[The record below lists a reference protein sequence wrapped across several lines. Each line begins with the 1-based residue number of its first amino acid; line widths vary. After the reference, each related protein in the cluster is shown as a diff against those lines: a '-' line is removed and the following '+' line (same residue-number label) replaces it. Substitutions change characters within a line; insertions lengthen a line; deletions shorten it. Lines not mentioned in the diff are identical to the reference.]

1 MKATNENIYLV
12 HKAKFEKTG
21 SLGAKAIMEEYAE
34 FAPTKPVALKVEEK
48 VEKKKDILKGFKAEK

>member
-34 FAPTKPVALKVEEK
+34 FAPTKPVALKVE
-48 VEKKKDILKGFKAEK
+48 KKKDVLKGFRAEK